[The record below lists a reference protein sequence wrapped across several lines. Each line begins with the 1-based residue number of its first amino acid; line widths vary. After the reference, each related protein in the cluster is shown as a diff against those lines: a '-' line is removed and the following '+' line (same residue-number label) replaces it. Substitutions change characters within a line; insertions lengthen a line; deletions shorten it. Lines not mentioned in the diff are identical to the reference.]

1 MEAFAM
7 TKAISRFEVHLLR
20 VLRGIVQQAPVEQVL
35 PLLVKPLPRPKC
47 LSRAAVEL
55 VQDTLAKG
63 SVHFLARRG
72 WRRERFLRTGKI
84 ADGRLWERSSPKDLA
99 LTFSPHALELLI
111 QLVSGTVGSTVPKID
126 ELTIGDRLLL
136 FLAFN
141 LLRHTAVADQ
151 LETKW
156 LPLHQD
162 GLCRLFFTEE
172 LTEAAQRFRIDWLT
186 WTERP
191 GADILE
197 ALQGPLADR
206 WVEVERRKE
215 TTTTV
220 ARMRKIGT
228 TQTRVV
234 GEYLDALAPAKRWD
248 LARCLLETARRLLHD
263 QPTARKW
270 IRNLDVSKERLANRL
285 ATYHDA
291 LALVRQL
298 ERLRQWQQEA
308 VAVGYF
314 DEGYAASQLW
324 KADWER
330 FDAAAVCEHAS
341 AILREVEPI

>member
-1 MEAFAM
+1 MN
-7 TKAISRFEVHLLR
+7 AISRFEVNLLR
-20 VLRGIVQQAPVEQVL
+20 VLRGFLTQAPVEQVL

-47 LSRAAVEL
+47 LSRDAVEL

-63 SVHFLARRG
+63 CVHFLARHG
-72 WRRERFLRTGKI
+72 WMRERFLRGGKI
-84 ADGRLWERSSPKDLA
+84 TDGRLWERSSPKDLG

-111 QLVSGTVGSTVPKID
+111 QFVSGTVGTAVPKID
-126 ELTIGDRLLL
+126 ELTVGDRLLL

-151 LETKW
+151 LRTKW
-156 LPLHQD
+156 QPLHQD

-172 LTEAAQRFRIDWLT
+172 LPEAAQRFRIDWLT
-186 WTERP
+186 WTEGQ

-215 TTTTV
+215 SITTV

-228 TQTRVV
+228 TQARVI
-234 GEYLDALAPAKRWD
+234 GEYLDALTSARRWD
-248 LARCLLETARRLLHD
+248 LARCLLEAARRLLHD
-263 QPTARKW
+263 QPAARKW
-270 IRNLDVSKERLANRL
+270 IRNLDVSKERLADRL
-285 ATYHDA
+285 ATYHEA
-291 LALVRQL
+291 LSLVRQL

-308 VAVGYF
+308 ITVGYY

-324 KADWER
+324 KTDWER
-330 FDAAAVCEHAS
+330 FGADALCETAC